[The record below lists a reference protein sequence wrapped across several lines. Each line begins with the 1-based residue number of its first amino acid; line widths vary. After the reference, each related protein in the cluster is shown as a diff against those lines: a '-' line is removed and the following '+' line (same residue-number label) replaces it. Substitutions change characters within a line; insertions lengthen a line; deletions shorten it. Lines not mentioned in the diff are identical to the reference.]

1 MIKVPAKLGEGQQ
14 AIRSKSISISGP
26 SSPTKIH
33 VLETRTSKPPE
44 SRFQRHRPGM
54 KHDDHIDS
62 EDTDSHSEIP
72 EESDFCRK
80 MLSDGYVNSFVDFY
94 HLTHRA
100 DPHCSGR
107 NIKSTVAELTF
118 IRDNLVAAEKSR
130 RQSNIAHV
138 HEAYGRLA
146 DFYSTSTDW
155 RTSIF
160 FYEKCLQVS
169 RLTADIRA
177 EMAAYHSLGIVHQ
190 NMGEFEEAR
199 KYHEKHEAAAEL
211 NGVVEEVIK
220 ANLELNKV
228 STVLARRLEVDGKY
242 IDALQYYESCLE
254 SARKSADRKAE
265 GEANGKIGNLLL
277 SKGDAVNVARSVSY
291 HKEQSRI
298 ANETGNAEGEC
309 NSCLGLALSYNLLG
323 QTEDALKQLSA
334 VQRISE
340 HTGDSFLQLNAYKAL
355 GTFYS
360 KVGRLEDALDAMKK
374 HYQLVNI
381 EYLKNSTAPY
391 YNNSTSHSPGRPIS
405 MNGES
410 TQKKNNRFLN
420 SVTVHDL
427 DLARGYMG
435 IAKGDLLMGRY
446 MVSIQSDLAAILDWK
461 LTRSELPSVE
471 EPML

>member
-1 MIKVPAKLGEGQQ
+1 MIKAPGKHGETQQ
-14 AIRSKSISISGP
+14 AIRSKSDSVSGP

-62 EDTDSHSEIP
+62 EDKDSHSKIP
-72 EESDFCRK
+72 DESDFCRK

-118 IRDNLVAAEKSR
+118 IRDNLVAAEKSH
-130 RQSNIAHV
+130 RQSKIAHV
-138 HEAYGRLA
+138 YEAYGRLA
-146 DFYSTSTDW
+146 DLYSSSTDW
-155 RTSIF
+155 RTSNF
-160 FYEKCLQVS
+160 FYEKCLEVS
-169 RLTADIRA
+169 RLKADIRA
-177 EMAAYHSLGIVHQ
+177 EMAAYHSLGMVHQ
-190 NMGEFEEAR
+190 NMAEFELAR
-199 KYHEKHEAAAEL
+199 KYHEKHEAVAKL
-211 NGVVEEVIK
+211 NGVVEEVMK

-228 STVLARRLEVDGKY
+228 STILARRLEVDGKFT
-242 IDALQYYESCLE
+242 DALQCYESCLE

-265 GEANGKIGNLLL
+265 GAANGKIGNLLL

-298 ANETGNAEGEC
+298 AGETGNAEGEC

-323 QTEDALKQLSA
+323 QAEDALIQLSA

-340 HTGDSFLQLNAYKAL
+340 HAGDSFLQLNAYKAL

-381 EYLKNSTAPY
+381 EFLKNNTATY
-391 YNNSTSHSPGRPIS
+391 YNNLSSHSPVSTHS
-405 MNGES
+405 MNVES
-410 TQKKNNRFLN
+410 PHRKNNQHLN
-420 SVTVHDL
+420 TVTVHDL
-427 DLARGYMG
+427 DLARGYVG
-435 IAKGDLLMGRY
+435 IAKGNLLMGRY

-461 LTRSELPSVE
+461 LTRSELPYEE

>member
-1 MIKVPAKLGEGQQ
+1 MIKVPAKLGESQQ
-14 AIRSKSISISGP
+14 AVRSKSVSTSGP

-33 VLETRTSKPPE
+33 VLETRTSKPPG

-54 KHDDHIDS
+54 KHDDHIDF
-62 EDTDSHSEIP
+62 EDNDSHSKIP
-72 EESDFCRK
+72 DESDFCRK

-107 NIKSTVAELTF
+107 NIKSTVAELTL
-118 IRDNLVAAEKSR
+118 IRDSLVAAEKFR
-130 RQSNIAHV
+130 RQGNIANV
-138 HEAYGRLA
+138 YEAYGRLA
-146 DFYSTSTDW
+146 DLYSSSTDW

-169 RLTADIRA
+169 QLTADMRA

-190 NMGEFEEAR
+190 NMAEFEVAR
-199 KYHEKHEAAAEL
+199 KYHEKHEAVAEL

-228 STVLARRLEVDGKY
+228 STVLARRLEADGKHIY
-242 IDALQYYESCLE
+242 ALQYYESCLQ
-254 SARKSADRKAE
+254 SARKSADRNAE

-277 SKGDAVNVARSVSY
+277 SKGDAVNVGRSVSY

-298 ANETGNAEGEC
+298 ARETGNAEGEC

-323 QTEDALKQLSA
+323 QAEDALKQLSA
-334 VQRISE
+334 VEHISQ
-340 HTGDSFLQLNAYKAL
+340 HTGDSFLQLKAYKAL

-360 KVGRLEDALDAMKK
+360 KVGRLEDAVDAMKK

-381 EYLKNSTAPY
+381 ECLKNNTAPY

-410 TQKKNNRFLN
+410 CPKKNNQSLN
-420 SVTVHDL
+420 AITVHDL
-427 DLARGYMG
+427 DLARGYVG
-435 IAKGDLLMGRY
+435 IAKGNLLMGRY
-446 MVSIQSDLAAILDWK
+446 MVSIQSDLAEILDWK